1 MELITY
7 ILFLSVSFFVF
18 FAYRQGICDSFYIK
32 NNAPI
37 KRTREEKERENEFL
51 DDYSKMMN
59 YSFEE
64 AGNSN
69 GDK

>member
-1 MELITY
+1 MEIITY
-7 ILFLSVSFFVF
+7 ILFLTVSLFVF

-32 NNAPI
+32 NNVPL
-37 KRTREEKERENEFL
+37 KRTKEEKERENEFI

-64 AGNSN
+64 AENLN

>member
-1 MELITY
+1 MEFITN

-18 FAYRQGICDSFYIK
+18 FAYRQGISDSFYIK
-32 NNAPI
+32 NNIPL
-37 KRTREEKERENEFL
+37 KREKEEKEFI